1 MAVGD
6 IVNTFE
12 GDSVQKQQSGSFY
25 NGHKVINDPIHVN
38 YNNLKKTTSI
48 ITLYLG
54 PYYIGRLYSRIH

>member
-38 YNNLKKTTSI
+38 YNNLTKNNKYNNSLFRAILHWTTI
-48 ITLYLG
+48 Q
-54 PYYIGRLYSRIH
+54 